1 MPRSVLAV
9 SIMEDVMNRT
19 STIRIAAMTLA
30 LVSGAVSTSRGQY
43 RAKETFARVDT
54 SAHTNATPARE
65 ADAIAPAPKQ
75 DSPHAPGSFY
85 IGLGAGA
92 SMPSGNFGNDYR
104 SGWNASVPI
113 GWKPANSPLGMR
125 FDLAYSKWG
134 GETIEGVKL
143 QSAAVWDG
151 MLDATV
157 DMPFGTNKTSAFY
170 VVGGGGLHYFP
181 KYGSESY
188 STTAGDTTKGT
199 PPAGGY
205 PQVNSAATSNET
217 SSTTRFGLNGG
228 AGFSFA
234 LPQRSSLFIETR
246 YVTVFTKD
254 ERTNYWPLIGGIRWT
269 MR

>member
-1 MPRSVLAV
+1 
-9 SIMEDVMNRT
+9 MNRT

-30 LVSGAVSTSRGQY
+30 LVSGAASISTAQY
-43 RAKETFARVDT
+43 RAKETFVRVDT
-54 SAHTNATPARE
+54 TTRTNATLSRDASATSPA
-65 ADAIAPAPKQ
+65 AKQ
-75 DSPHAPGSFY
+75 DSPRAPGSFY

-92 SMPSGNFGNDYR
+92 SMPSGEFRNDYR
-104 SGWNASVPI
+104 NGWNASVPI

-134 GETIEGVKL
+134 GETVEGVKL
-143 QSAAVWDG
+143 QSAAVCDG
-151 MLDATV
+151 MLDATF

-181 KYGSESY
+181 KYGGESY
-188 STTAGDTTKGT
+188 SVTTPGDTTKAK
-199 PPAGGY
+199 PPVGGY
-205 PQVNSAATSNET
+205 PQVNSAATSDET

-254 ERTNYWPLIGGIRWT
+254 ERTNYYPLIGGIRWT